1 METPC
6 RLSLLGAA
14 VDIVTAD
21 SVLDFVS
28 QRAKANRPGLVVNHN
43 LHSLFLM
50 RRTADLCALY
60 ERADIIEI
68 DSTPL
73 VAWARLMGQDVGRH
87 NRCTYL
93 DWRDAFWRRAE
104 REGWRVA
111 HIGGRPEDGP
121 LARHAIL
128 KRHPRAQIDV
138 FSGYFDM
145 DGAENETLLLDL
157 HVAGPQV
164 LLVGMGMPRQ
174 EQWVWR
180 NIDRLPPCVVL
191 TVGGAFDY
199 EAGRQYEP
207 PRWSGQWGLEW
218 LMRFAHD
225 PRRLFERYFIEPW
238 GLLPAMLS
246 DVVRRARG
254 QGFVLARPDLDL
266 EVRARVTETPAAV
279 PMAALAKRRA

>member
-14 VDIVTAD
+14 VDVVTAD
-21 SVLDFVS
+21 DVLDFVS
-28 QRAKANRPGLVVNHN
+28 SRARAGRSGLIVNHN
-43 LHSLFLM
+43 LHSLYLM
-50 RRTADLCALY
+50 PRVADLRTLY
-60 ERADIIEI
+60 DRADLIEI
-68 DSTPL
+68 DSTL
-73 VAWARLMGQDVGRH
+73 LIAWARLMGQDVGRH

-93 DWRDAFWRRAE
+93 DWRDAFWTRAE
-104 REGWRVA
+104 KEGWRVA

-121 LARHAIL
+121 RAREAIL
-128 KRHPRAQIDV
+128 KRRPRAQLDV

-145 DGAENETLLLDL
+145 DGAGNEALLLDL

-174 EQWVWR
+174 EQWVWK

-207 PRWSGQWGLEW
+207 PRWSGQLGLEW
-218 LMRFAHD
+218 LMRFLHD
-225 PRRLFERYFIEPW
+225 PRRLFGRYFVEPW
-238 GLLPAMLS
+238 GLLPAIAQDAGRRLS
-246 DVVRRARG
+246 GKSFLLERNT
-254 QGFVLARPDLDL
+254 LDFAMA
-266 EVRARVTETPAAV
+266 VDTEAGAPIPV
-279 PMAALAKRRA
+279 AALARRRA